1 MAKLMT
7 VEILFHELEQG
18 RITMDSEFV
27 ISENA
32 WRKGGAKADG
42 SSMFAQL
49 NSKVKV
55 SDLLRGIVVQSGNDA
70 AIAVAEGIAGT
81 EDNFARMMNDRAKE
95 IGLTK
100 SVFRNATG
108 YSHPEQKMTARELSK
123 LAIHLIQTY
132 PEL

>member
-42 SSMFAQL
+42 SSMFAQV
-49 NSKVKV
+49 NS
-55 SDLLRGIVVQSGNDA
+55 R
-70 AIAVAEGIAGT
+70 
-81 EDNFARMMNDRAKE
+81 
-95 IGLTK
+95 
-100 SVFRNATG
+100 
-108 YSHPEQKMTARELSK
+108 
-123 LAIHLIQTY
+123 
-132 PEL
+132 